1 MFRVSHKPSV
11 SARVEAYLSA
21 SRNFGKEL
29 SSRAH
34 LWFIV
39 SSHLWHFTRVLRR
52 CRGHPE
58 QSEPQS
64 TPASSPPTRKNR
76 NRWHQTAPT
85 RPPRPNPAPAATLS
99 NGYLLTQTTKRK
111 GIGQWLIRLSSLS
124 RHLLRKIGA
133 E

>member
-52 CRGHPE
+52 CRGHPAPA
-58 QSEPQS
+58 EPQS
-64 TPASSPPTRKNR
+64 TGIFTAYPKEPQPLAPDGADEATPSQPSTRGHPLERHLSNR
-76 NRWHQTAPT
+76 N
-85 RPPRPNPAPAATLS
+85 
-99 NGYLLTQTTKRK
+99 
-111 GIGQWLIRLSSLS
+111 
-124 RHLLRKIGA
+124 
-133 E
+133 